1 MEDAETTRTLTSLL
15 EGVLIGWGLGDSLSG
30 VLARVAIILLIIGLS
45 FLANFVAKKLLS
57 TIVRSVVR
65 RTKSRWDDI
74 IFDRGVLNRLSQV
87 APALVVYFMNP
98 LAVPEVEWLTT
109 AIQRGSVAYMIIV
122 TVLVIDALLEAGNE
136 IYVTYSEHAK
146 QRPIKAYIQLLKILI
161 YIIGVVLVITTLLD
175 KSPLGI
181 LGGIGAMS
189 AVLLLVFKDSILGLV
204 SGIQL
209 SANKMVQIG
218 DWIEMPKYNAD
229 GDVIDITLQSV
240 KVQNWDKTISTIP
253 IYSLVSDSF
262 KNWRGM
268 SESGGRRIKRSI
280 SIDMHSVKFC
290 TPEMIERLKR
300 YALIHDYVETR
311 AAEIDA
317 HNAERGYGES
327 DLLSSRRMT
336 NLGTFRAYVAAY
348 LRAQPDIHQE
358 MTFLVRQLQP
368 GSGGIPIEI
377 YVFSSDQ
384 VWANYERIQ
393 ADIFDHLLAAIP
405 EFDLRVFQEPSG
417 YDLRALQPARDAKPA
432 GDAETALEANLPSD
446 GRPSRR

>member
-1 MEDAETTRTLTSLL
+1 
-15 EGVLIGWGLGDSLSG
+15 
-30 VLARVAIILLIIGLS
+30 
-45 FLANFVAKKLLS
+45 
-57 TIVRSVVR
+57 
-65 RTKSRWDDI
+65 
-74 IFDRGVLNRLSQV
+74 VLNRLSRV

-98 LAVPEVEWLTT
+98 LAVPEIEWLTV
-109 AIQRGSVAYMIIV
+109 AIQRGSIAYMIIV
-122 TVLVIDALLEAGNE
+122 TVLVIDSLLEAGND
-136 IYVTYSEHAK
+136 IYVNYSEHAK
-146 QRPIKAYIQLLKILI
+146 QRPIKAYVQLLKILAWI
-161 YIIGVVLVITTLLD
+161 VGVVLVITTLLGT
-175 KSPLGI
+175 SPLGI

-218 DWIEMPKYNAD
+218 DWIEMPRYGAD

-268 SESGGRRIKRSI
+268 SDSGGRRIKRSI
-280 SIDMHSVKFC
+280 SIDMQSVRFC
-290 TPEMIERLKR
+290 TSEMIEKLKR
-300 YALIHDYVETR
+300 YALIRDYVETR
-311 AAEIDA
+311 AADIEA
-317 HNAERGYGES
+317 FNADQGYGEA
-327 DLLSSRRMT
+327 DVLSSRRMT

-348 LRAQPDIHQE
+348 LRSQPDIHQD

-368 GSGGIPIEI
+368 GPTGIPLEI

-405 EFDLRVFQEPSG
+405 EFDLRVFQAPTG
-417 YDLRALQPARDAKPA
+417 YDLRMA
-432 GDAETALEANLPSD
+432 
-446 GRPSRR
+446 GRPNE